1 MDPILFAYTFMS
13 MATAVA
19 VVKEASWSDIIASTI
34 VGITW
39 PFFLTVKIIQR
50 VIR

>member
-19 VVKEASWSDIIASTI
+19 VLKDDSWTEIIASTI
-34 VGITW
+34 VGIAW